1 MPEQRIIGSS
11 SRIGGQRPSSS
22 ASTDSQPTPAP
33 VPTPAKRSRR
43 TLVLVAIL
51 VAVAGVAWYLLR
63 GNAASEAEPAEVELG
78 TVQAVEPISINLA
91 NGRYLRLGLGLQL
104 TAEVAEDVDTVKA
117 LDLAI
122 ALFSQRSIDELN
134 TPEGRDA
141 LKNQLATQL
150 TEVYEGEVVDVY
162 FSNFVYQ

>member
-11 SRIGGQRPSSS
+11 TKIGGQRPSS
-22 ASTDSQPTPAP
+22 TT
-33 VPTPAKRSRR
+33 T
-43 TLVLVAIL
+43 
-51 VAVAGVAWYLLR
+51 
-63 GNAASEAEPAEVELG
+63 EAEPAAPPKKRGKRGLAGIAALVVVAGVGWFLLGPGAAPQAEPTEVELG
-78 TVQAVEPISINLA
+78 SVQAVEPISINLA
-91 NGRYLRLGLGLQL
+91 GGRYLRLGLGLQL

-122 ALFSQRSIDELN
+122 ALFSQRSIEELN

-141 LKNQLATQL
+141 LKTQLASQL
-150 TEVYEGEVVDVY
+150 KEVYEGEVVDVY

>member
-11 SRIGGQRPSSS
+11 NKIGGQRPSS
-22 ASTDSQPTPAP
+22 TTTEPEPTPAP
-33 VPTPAKRSRR
+33 KRRGRR
-43 TLVLVAIL
+43 GLVIVAALV
-51 VAVAGVAWYLLR
+51 VAAAAGWFLLR
-63 GNAASEAEPAEVELG
+63 PGAASEAEPAEVELG

-91 NGRYLRLGLGLQL
+91 GGRYLRLGLGLQL

-122 ALFSQRSIDELN
+122 ALFSQRSVEEIS
-134 TPEGRDA
+134 TAEGRDA
-141 LKNQLATQL
+141 LKRELAAQL

>member
-1 MPEQRIIGSS
+1 MPEQRIVGSS
-11 SRIGGQRPSSS
+11 NKIGGQRSSS
-22 ASTDSQPTPAP
+22 THTEPEPAP
-33 VPTPAKRSRR
+33 VPKKRGRR
-43 TLVLVAIL
+43 GLVVVGALV
-51 VAVAGVAWYLLR
+51 VAAGAGWFLLR
-63 GNAASEAEPAEVELG
+63 PGAASEAEPMKVELG

-91 NGRYLRLGLGLQL
+91 GGRYLRLGLGLQL

-122 ALFSQRSIDELN
+122 ALFSQRPVEEIS
-134 TPEGRDA
+134 TPEGRNA
-141 LKNQLATQL
+141 LKRELAAQL

>member
-11 SRIGGQRPSSS
+11 SKIGGQRSSS
-22 ASTDSQPTPAP
+22 THTEPEPTPAP
-33 VPTPAKRSRR
+33 KKRGRR
-43 TLVLVAIL
+43 GLVVVAALV
-51 VAVAGVAWYLLR
+51 VAAGAGWFLLR
-63 GNAASEAEPAEVELG
+63 PGAASETEPTEVELG

-91 NGRYLRLGLGLQL
+91 GGRYLRLGLGLQL
-104 TAEVAEDVDTVKA
+104 TAEVPEDVDTVKA

-122 ALFSQRSIDELN
+122 ALFSQRPVEEIR
-134 TPEGRDA
+134 TAEGRDA
-141 LKNQLATQL
+141 LKRELAAQL

>member
-1 MPEQRIIGSS
+1 M
-11 SRIGGQRPSSS
+11 
-22 ASTDSQPTPAP
+22 
-33 VPTPAKRSRR
+33 K
-43 TLVLVAIL
+43 
-51 VAVAGVAWYLLR
+51 
-63 GNAASEAEPAEVELG
+63 VELG

-91 NGRYLRLGLGLQL
+91 GGRYLRLGLGLQL

-122 ALFSQRSIDELN
+122 ALFSQRPVEEIS
-134 TPEGRDA
+134 TPEGRNA
-141 LKNQLATQL
+141 LKRELAAQL